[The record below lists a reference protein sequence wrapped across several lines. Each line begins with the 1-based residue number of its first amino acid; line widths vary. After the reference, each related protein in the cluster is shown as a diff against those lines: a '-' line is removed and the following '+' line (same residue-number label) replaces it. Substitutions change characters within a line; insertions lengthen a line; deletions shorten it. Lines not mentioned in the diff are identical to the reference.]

1 MKRNNVKKHER
12 KKLYIFKLTEWNI
25 VERRQCVLNSL
36 SSNNKI
42 LITKGNKRNIEIILY
57 RNKYIINTG
66 ND

>member
-1 MKRNNVKKHER
+1 MKRNNVKKQER

-42 LITKGNKRNIEIILY
+42 LITKGNKGNIEIILH
-57 RNKYIINTG
+57 RNKYI
-66 ND
+66 

>member
-42 LITKGNKRNIEIILY
+42 LITKGNKRNIEIILH
-57 RNKYIINTG
+57 RNKYI
-66 ND
+66 

>member
-42 LITKGNKRNIEIILY
+42 LITKGNKGNIEIILY

>member
-25 VERRQCVLNSL
+25 VQRRQCVLNSL

-42 LITKGNKRNIEIILY
+42 LITKENKGNIEIILH
-57 RNKYIINTG
+57 RNKYI
-66 ND
+66 

>member
-42 LITKGNKRNIEIILY
+42 LITKENKGNIEIILH
-57 RNKYIINTG
+57 RNKYI
-66 ND
+66 